1 MQAKGDLSEV
11 QVKLLKLDKE
21 KKALKE
27 KIEQSEIVL
36 QEREEKVSGDEIKLF
51 KFFYSNFYYGI

>member
-36 QEREEKVSGDEIKLF
+36 QEREEKVSGDEIKFL
-51 KFFYSNFYYGI
+51 KISYSNFYYGI